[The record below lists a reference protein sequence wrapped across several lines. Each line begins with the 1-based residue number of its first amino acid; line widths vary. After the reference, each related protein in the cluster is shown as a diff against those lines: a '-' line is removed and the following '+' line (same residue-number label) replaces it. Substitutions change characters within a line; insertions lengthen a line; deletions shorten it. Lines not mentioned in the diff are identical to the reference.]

1 MPSIGRSVVSPFNP
15 QNLVLPSRISVWF
28 APFDAQGR
36 QSDYFELGD
45 VSDIEI
51 NIAETFAEKKSARQ
65 GTFQTIKRLIN
76 DLVGEITMNL
86 SEVVGRNLELLFR
99 PAQVLLR
106 DGVANAL
113 SVWHESTRPRLT
125 GTTPSDIAPGIAQDR
140 VDGGALN
147 EQPLTLI
154 NVTNLAGNVA
164 YISGT
169 DYTFTQAVAGV
180 FDSATLTFVAF
191 TSVAASAD
199 INLTEDDGTVTTL
212 TAGTHFEDGPTS
224 GSVTALAA
232 AVAEAI
238 NAYSSSYHATSLAGV
253 VTINHNSLGVAAPA
267 DITVVGATIIADVG
281 AGPFAFAGF
290 VATVPATIERI
301 STGAIPNGGEVKVT
315 FTFERAAV
323 EYQLQSGQVLEGAMK
338 LQILSVSGPQGFY
351 EFYRVNLEIGGNIT
365 VNPQEFMM
373 APLKATILTGGDG
386 RRGRYVQ
393 ACSFSDF
400 FVQSSVTTCSAV
412 A

>member
-36 QSDYFELGD
+36 QSEYFELGD

-76 DLVGEITMNL
+76 DLVGEVTMNL

-113 SVWHESTRPRLT
+113 SVWHESTRPRLI
-125 GTTPSDIAPGIAQDR
+125 GTTPSEVAPGIAQER

-147 EQPLTLI
+147 EVDLTLI
-154 NVTNLAGNVA
+154 SVTNVAGNVT
-164 YISGT
+164 YIDT
-169 DYTFTQAVAGV
+169 VDYTFTQAVQGV
-180 FDSATLTFVAF
+180 FDFATLTFATF
-191 TSVAASAD
+191 TAAAG
-199 INLTEDDGTVTTL
+199 NTLTLTEDDGTL
-212 TAGTHFEDGPTS
+212 TVITS
-224 GSVTALAA
+224 GTEVETGAAAGSTTALAA
-232 AVAEAI
+232 AYAEAI
-238 NAYSSSYHATSLAGV
+238 NAYSSSYHATSAAAVL
-253 VTINHNSLGVAAPA
+253 TINHNSLSFAAPA
-267 DITVVGATIIADVG
+267 SVTVTGAALIADVG
-281 AGPFAFAGF
+281 AGPFAFGGF
-290 VATVPATIERI
+290 VATAAATIERI
-301 STGAIPNGGEVKVT
+301 ADGAIPNGAEVKVT
-315 FTFERAAV
+315 FTFEREAV

-338 LQILSVSGPQGFY
+338 LQILSTSGPQGFY

-386 RRGRYVQ
+386 RRGRFVQ
-393 ACSFSDF
+393 ACNFSDF
-400 FVQSSVTTCSAV
+400 FVQSNATSCSAV

>member
-1 MPSIGRSVVSPFNP
+1 MPQIGRSVVSPFNP

-36 QSDYFELGD
+36 QSEFFELGD

-125 GTTPSDIAPGIAQDR
+125 GTTASDVAPGIAQER

-147 EQPLTLI
+147 ELSLTLLGVTDLVG
-154 NVTNLAGNVA
+154 NVTYLA
-164 YISGT
+164 GT
-169 DYTFTQAVAGV
+169 DYIFTQAIAGV
-180 FDSATLTFVAF
+180 FDSSTLTFALF
-191 TSVAASAD
+191 TTAVGD
-199 INLTEDDGTVTTL
+199 EILLTEDDGSITTL
-212 TAGTHFEDGPTS
+212 VAGTEFEDGPTA
-224 GSVTALAA
+224 GSTEALAA
-232 AVAEAI
+232 GVAEAI
-238 NAYSSSYHATSLAGV
+238 NAYSSSYHATVVASV
-253 VTINHNSLGVAAPA
+253 VTVNHNSLSAIAPA
-267 DITVVGATIIADVG
+267 DMTVTGATLIADVG
-281 AGPFAFAGF
+281 AGPFVFAGF
-290 VATVPATIERI
+290 VATVASTIERI

-315 FTFERAAV
+315 FTFEREAV

-338 LQILSVSGPQGFY
+338 LQILSTSGPQGFY
-351 EFYRVNLEIGGNIT
+351 EFFRVNLEIGGNIT
-365 VNPQEFMM
+365 VNPQEFMV
-373 APLKATILTGGDG
+373 APLKATILSGGDG
-386 RRGRYVQ
+386 RRGRFVQ
-393 ACSFSDF
+393 ACNFSDF
-400 FVQSSVTTCSAV
+400 FVQSSVTACSAV

>member
-1 MPSIGRSVVSPFNP
+1 MPQIGRSVVSPFNP

-86 SEVVGRNLELLFR
+86 SEVVGRNVELLFR

-125 GTTPSDIAPGIAQDR
+125 GTTPSDVAPGIAQER
-140 VDGGALN
+140 VAGGALN
-147 EQPLTLI
+147 EQDLTI
-154 NVTNLAGNVA
+154 ISVTNLAGNVTYLA
-164 YISGT
+164 GT
-169 DYTFTQAVAGV
+169 DYTFTQSVTGV
-180 FDSATLTFVAF
+180 FDTATLTFATF
-191 TSVAASAD
+191 TTAAGST
-199 INLTEDDGTVTTL
+199 ITLTEDDGSTTVL
-212 TAGTHFEDGPTS
+212 TAGTEFEDGPTA

-238 NAYSSSYHATSLAGV
+238 NAYSSSYHATSAAGV
-253 VTINHNSLGVAAPA
+253 VSVNHNSLSFAAPA
-267 DITVVGATIIADVG
+267 SITVVGATLIADVG

-301 STGAIPNGGEVKVT
+301 ADGAIPNGAEVKVT

-338 LQILSVSGPQGFY
+338 LQILSTSGPQGFY

-365 VNPQEFMM
+365 INPQEFMM

-386 RRGRYVQ
+386 RRGRFVQ
-393 ACSFSDF
+393 ACNFADF

>member
-36 QSDYFELGD
+36 QAEYFELGD
-45 VSDIEI
+45 VSDINI

-65 GTFQTIKRLIN
+65 GTYQTIKRLIN
-76 DLVGEITMNL
+76 DLVGELTMNL

-106 DGVANAL
+106 DGTANDL

-125 GTTPSDIAPGIAQDR
+125 GTTPVDIAPGIAQER
-140 VDGGALN
+140 VDGGALD
-147 EQPLTLI
+147 ELPLTI
-154 NVTNLAGNVA
+154 ISVTNLKGDVT
-164 YISGT
+164 YVDGT
-169 DYTFTQAVAGV
+169 DFTFTQAVSGA
-180 FDSATLTFVAF
+180 FDSTSLVFGGF
-191 TSVAASAD
+191 TTAVGD
-199 INLTEDDGTVTTL
+199 EIILVEDDGTTLTL
-212 TAGTHFEDGPTS
+212 TAGTEFEDGATA
-224 GSVTALAA
+224 GSADALAE

-238 NAYSSSYHATSLAGV
+238 NAYSSSYHATAAAGT
-253 VTINHNSLGVAAPA
+253 VTINHNSLSAAAPG
-267 DITVVGATIIADVG
+267 DVTVTGAALIADVG

-290 VATVPATIERI
+290 TATEAATIERI
-301 STGAIPNGGEVKVT
+301 STGAIPNGAEVKVT

-338 LQILSVSGPQGFY
+338 LQVLSTSGPQGYY
-351 EFYRVNLEIGGNIT
+351 EFYRVNLEIGGNI
-365 VNPQEFMM
+365 VINPQEFMM

-393 ACSFSDF
+393 ACNFADF
-400 FVQSSVTTCSAV
+400 FVQSSVTACSAV

>member
-1 MPSIGRSVVSPFNP
+1 MPQIGRSVVSPFNP

-36 QSDYFELGD
+36 QSEFFELGD

-125 GTTPSDIAPGIAQDR
+125 GTAPSDVAPGIAQER
-140 VDGGALN
+140 VDGGALD
-147 EQPLTLI
+147 ELPLTLLG
-154 NVTNLAGNVA
+154 VTNLAGNVT
-164 YISGT
+164 YISAV
-169 DYTFTQAVAGV
+169 DYTFTQAITGV
-180 FDSATLTFVAF
+180 FDAATLTFATF
-191 TSVAASAD
+191 TTAAGD
-199 INLTEDDGTVTTL
+199 EILLTEDDGSITTL
-212 TAGTHFEDGPTS
+212 TAGTEFEDGATA
-224 GSVTALAA
+224 GSEAALAA

-238 NAYSSSYHATSLAGV
+238 NAYSSSYHATSAAAV
-253 VTINHNSLGVAAPA
+253 VTINHNSLSAVAPA
-267 DITVVGATIIADVG
+267 DITVTGATLIADVG
-281 AGPFAFAGF
+281 AGPFAFVGF
-290 VATVPATIERI
+290 VATVAATIERI
-301 STGAIPNGGEVKVT
+301 ADGGIPNGAEVKVT
-315 FTFERAAV
+315 FTFEREAV

-338 LQILSVSGPQGFY
+338 LQILSTSGPQGFY
-351 EFYRVNLEIGGNIT
+351 EFFRVNLEIGGNIT
-365 VNPQEFMM
+365 VNPQEFMV
-373 APLKATILTGGDG
+373 APLKATILTAGDG
-386 RRGRYVQ
+386 RRGRFVQ
-393 ACSFSDF
+393 ACNFSDF

>member
-36 QSDYFELGD
+36 QAEYFELGD
-45 VSDIEI
+45 VSDINI

-65 GTFQTIKRLIN
+65 GTYQTIKRLIN
-76 DLVGEITMNL
+76 DLVGELTMNL

-106 DGVANAL
+106 DGVANGL

-125 GTTPSDIAPGIAQDR
+125 GTTPVDVAPGIAQER
-140 VDGGALN
+140 VDGGALD
-147 EQPLTLI
+147 ELPLTIL
-154 NVTNLAGNVA
+154 NVTNLKGDVS
-164 YISGT
+164 YVDGT

-180 FDSATLTFVAF
+180 FDSATITFGGF
-191 TSVAASAD
+191 TASVGD
-199 INLTEDDGTVTTL
+199 TIELTEDDGTVTVL
-212 TAGTHFEDGPTS
+212 TAGTEFEDGPTA
-224 GSVTALAA
+224 GSTAQLAIE
-232 AVAEAI
+232 VAEAI
-238 NAYSSSYHATSLAGV
+238 NAYSSSYHATAAASV
-253 VTINHNSLGVAAPA
+253 VTVNHNSLSAAAPA
-267 DITVVGATIIADVG
+267 DVTFTGAAIIADVG
-281 AGPFAFAGF
+281 SASESFSGF
-290 VATVPATIERI
+290 VASEAATIERI
-301 STGAIPNGGEVKVT
+301 STGAIPNGAEVKVS
-315 FTFERAAV
+315 FTFEREAV

-338 LQILSVSGPQGFY
+338 LQVLSTSGPQGFY
-351 EFYRVNLEIGGNIT
+351 EFYRVNLEIGGNI
-365 VNPQEFMM
+365 VINPQEFMM

-393 ACSFSDF
+393 ACNFADF
-400 FVQSSVTTCSAV
+400 FVQSSVTACSAV

>member
-36 QSDYFELGD
+36 QSEYFELGD

-76 DLVGEITMNL
+76 DLVGEVTMNL

-106 DGVANAL
+106 DGVANDL
-113 SVWHESTRPRLT
+113 SVWHESTRPRLN
-125 GTTPSDIAPGIAQDR
+125 GTTPSEVAPGIAQER
-140 VDGGALN
+140 VAGGALS
-147 EQPLTLI
+147 EVDLTLI
-154 NVTNLAGNVA
+154 SVTNIKGDVT

-169 DYTFTQAVAGV
+169 DYTFVQAVQGT
-180 FDSATLTFVAF
+180 FDTATLTFATF
-191 TSVAASAD
+191 TTAVGNT
-199 INLTEDDGTVTTL
+199 ITLTEDDGTLTVL
-212 TAGTHFEDGPTS
+212 TAGTEFEDGATA
-224 GSVTALAA
+224 GSVAALAA

-238 NAYSSSYHATSLAGV
+238 NAYSSSYHATSAAGV
-253 VTINHNSLGVAAPA
+253 VTINHNSLSAAAPA
-267 DITVVGATIIADVG
+267 SITVSGAALIADVG

-290 VATVPATIERI
+290 TATAPATIARI
-301 STGAIPNGGEVKVT
+301 ADGAIPNGAEVKVT
-315 FTFERAAV
+315 FTFEREAV

-338 LQILSVSGPQGFY
+338 LQILSTSGPQGFY

-365 VNPQEFMM
+365 INPQEFMM

-386 RRGRYVQ
+386 RRGRFVQ
-393 ACSFSDF
+393 ACNFADF